1 MQGVYLL
8 SGTAIFPE
16 NPKLT
21 EKSVIRLIFEDIT
34 TIKLGAIR
42 IAEKQV
48 EFDPND
54 IAVFKYLHF
63 DFRDFDIDEN
73 RKYLLSMHVDKNGNG
88 TIEKGDFIT
97 KEAYSVVSGL
107 ERFQMQLTRV

>member
-16 NPKLT
+16 DPKLT
-21 EKSVIRLIFEDIT
+21 EKSVIRLILEDVT

-48 EFDPND
+48 EFDPSE
-54 IAVFKYLHF
+54 IAVFKYLNF
-63 DFRDFDIDEN
+63 DFRGFDIEEN
-73 RKYLLSMHVDKNGNG
+73 RKYLLAMHVDRNGNG
-88 TIEKGDFIT
+88 TAENGDFIT
-97 KEAYSVVSGL
+97 KETYSVVSGL
-107 ERFQMQLTRV
+107 EQFQMQLTKV

>member
-16 NPKLT
+16 DPKLT
-21 EKSVIRLIFEDIT
+21 EKSVINLILDDVT

-48 EFDPND
+48 EFEPND
-54 IAVFKYLHF
+54 IAVFKYLNF
-63 DFRDFDIDEN
+63 DFKDFEIDEN
-73 RKYLLSMHVDKNGNG
+73 RKYLLAMHVDRNGSG
-88 TIEKGDFIT
+88 AVEKGDFIT
-97 KEAYSVVSGL
+97 KETYSVVSGL
-107 ERFQMQLTRV
+107 EQFQMQLTRV